1 MTYEDHEWETD
12 GVLDLAFH
20 ALARLSFTARIE
32 RPPLYRGGS
41 ASTKDG
47 LATPQ
52 SLLLLKLRPSYN
64 IFLKLTPWHSDGF
77 RVPVDR
83 GAVVHAD

>member
-1 MTYEDHEWETD
+1 LTYEDHEWETD

-47 LATPQ
+47 C
-52 SLLLLKLRPSYN
+52 LLPRILLSCCP
-64 IFLKLTPWHSDGF
+64 P
-77 RVPVDR
+77 
-83 GAVVHAD
+83 